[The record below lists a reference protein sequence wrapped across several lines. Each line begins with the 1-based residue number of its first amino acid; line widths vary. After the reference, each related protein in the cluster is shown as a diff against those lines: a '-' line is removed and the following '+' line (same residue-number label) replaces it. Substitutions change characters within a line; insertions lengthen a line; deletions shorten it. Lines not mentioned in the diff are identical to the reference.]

1 MSKTEQVLYRSDDIE
16 LVMLPGLGARMHSLH
31 VRGINVLRTPSDVTE
46 HERDPF
52 YWGGFVMAP
61 WCNRIAPGPMRVD
74 GLTVD
79 LPVNFN
85 DGTAIH
91 GQVYAAPWER
101 DTDASMA
108 IEREGDGWPW
118 RYRVEMD
125 VAVNGL
131 EVSIVQRL
139 RNLADTP
146 MPAGIGLH
154 PWFPEHV
161 KLAVHSGLV
170 YASNE
175 NSSARPVPVDGDL
188 DLRHETEM
196 AVGVDAAWSDPTDPP
211 VELWWPEAGL
221 HAVMRA
227 PFPTLHIVAAYAPE
241 RGAIAVEPE
250 THAPQGL
257 RRLVNGEPGALT
269 MIDPGAEIELPISIV
284 FDGGA

>member
-1 MSKTEQVLYRSDDIE
+1 VRSDDIE
-16 LVMLPGLGARMHSLH
+16 LVMLPGLGARMHSLR
-31 VRGINVLRTPSDVTE
+31 VRGASVLRTPADVTE

-61 WCNRIAPGPMRVD
+61 WCNRVMPGPMRVD
-74 GLTVD
+74 GHTVD
-79 LPVNFN
+79 LPTNFD

-91 GQVYAAPWER
+91 GQVYAAQWER
-101 DTDASMA
+101 TGDASMA

-125 VAVNGL
+125 VMVNGL
-131 EVSIVQRL
+131 DVSIVQRL

-146 MPAGIGLH
+146 MPAGVGLH
-154 PWFPEHV
+154 PWFPGHV
-161 KLAVHSGLV
+161 KIAVHSGLV
-170 YASNE
+170 YASNTD
-175 NSSARPVPVDGDL
+175 SSARPRPVDGDL
-188 DLRHETEM
+188 DLRHGTEM
-196 AVGVDAAWSDPTDPP
+196 AVGVDAAWPDPTDPP

-227 PFPTLHIVAAYAPE
+227 PFPTLHIVAAYSPE

-269 MIDPGAEIELPISIV
+269 MIDPGEEIELPISIT

>member
-1 MSKTEQVLYRSDDIE
+1 MSKLEEVVLRSDDIE
-16 LVMLPGLGARMHSLH
+16 LVMLPGLGARMHSLR
-31 VRGINVLRTPSDVTE
+31 VRGASVLRTPADVTE

-61 WCNRIAPGPMRVD
+61 WCNRIMPGPMRVD
-74 GLTVD
+74 GRTVD
-79 LPVNFN
+79 LPVNFD

-91 GQVYAAPWER
+91 GQVYAAQWVR
-101 DTDASMA
+101 TGDASMA

-125 VAVNGL
+125 VMVNGL
-131 EVSIVQRL
+131 DVSIVQRL

-154 PWFPEHV
+154 PWFPGHV
-161 KLAVHSGLV
+161 RVAVHSGLV
-170 YASNE
+170 YALNTD
-175 NSSARPVPVDGDL
+175 SSARPVPVEGDL
-188 DLRHETEM
+188 DLRHGTEM
-196 AVGVDAAWSDPTDPP
+196 AVGVDAAWPDPTDPP

-227 PFPTLHIVAAYAPE
+227 PFPTLHIVAAYSPE
-241 RGAIAVEPE
+241 RGSIAVEPE

-269 MIDPGAEIELPISIV
+269 MIDPGEEIELPISIT